1 MKEKRSL
8 ERLEISKPDRKYFWR
23 GTLILGVS
31 LLYMKGTKMDIF
43 DNFEFT
49 NRGWAIILPLALMLI
64 DYLTGLLNAWSKGQ
78 VKSSKMRQG
87 LIKKVGE
94 IFVLIIGEMFV
105 FAFNL
110 PVYVASVIS
119 LYIIIM
125 ELISVFENLE
135 KMGIPIPKFIKK
147 ALLEAEKDIQDSEDV
162 KIYEKKS
169 YKKRRNDNS
178 E

>member
-1 MKEKRSL
+1 
-8 ERLEISKPDRKYFWR
+8 
-23 GTLILGVS
+23 
-31 LLYMKGTKMDIF
+31 MDII

-94 IFVLIIGEMFV
+94 IFVLLIGEMFV

-147 ALLEAEKDIQDSEDV
+147 ALLEAEKDIQDSEDI

-169 YKKRRNDNS
+169 SKKRRNDNS
-178 E
+178 EQ